1 MKLHVTTAE
10 GGYDIIF
17 KKGGHRDIAAL
28 WGAGH
33 KTLVVT
39 DSGVPA
45 AYAQAVARACREATI
60 FTFPAGEEQKQL
72 STLSELWRAMVEAEL
87 TRTDRVIAV
96 GGGVVGDL
104 AGLAAATYMRGI
116 AFYNVPTTVLSQV
129 DSSVGGKT
137 AIDFENYK
145 NIIGAFYQPQGV
157 LIDTETLETLP
168 ARQRANGLA
177 EAVKMAATH
186 DADLFARFEA
196 GEDTE
201 ILLQRAVDI
210 KRGVVQRD
218 EKEGGERK
226 VLNFG
231 HTLAHA
237 LESNLGFDEL
247 YHGECVAL
255 GMLPMCAPEV
265 RARLTALC
273 KKLGLPTELPLPVEQ
288 LLEACRH
295 DKKCAGDR
303 ITVVY
308 VPAIGT
314 YEMRDVTFEEFE
326 RFIREAVA

>member
-1 MKLHVTTAE
+1 MTTAE

-17 KKGGHRDIAAL
+17 KKGGHRDVAAL
-28 WGAGH
+28 WGAGN

-45 AYAQAVARACREATI
+45 EYSQRVASACKDAKI
-60 FTFPAGEEQKQL
+60 FTFPEGEENKGL
-72 STLSELWRAMVEAEL
+72 NTLSRIWQAMVEFEL

-96 GGGVVGDL
+96 GGGVVGDM

-145 NIIGAFYQPQGV
+145 NIIGAFYQPRGV
-157 LIDTETLETLP
+157 LVDIETLQTLP
-168 ARQRANGLA
+168 SRQIASGLA

-186 DADLFARFEA
+186 DADLFAAFEA
-196 GEDTE
+196 GEDME

-218 EKEGGERK
+218 EKESGERK
-226 VLNFG
+226 ALNFG

-237 LESNLGFDEL
+237 LESNLGFDAL

-255 GMLPMCAPEV
+255 GMLPMCSPNV
-265 RARLTALC
+265 RQRLKKLYE
-273 KKLGLPTELPLPVEQ
+273 KLGLPTQFPLPLEQ
-288 LLEACRH
+288 LSEACRH
-295 DKKCAGDR
+295 DKKCSGDR

-308 VPAIGT
+308 VPEIGKC
-314 YEMRDVTFEEFE
+314 EMRDISFEEFVS
-326 RFIREAVA
+326 FIREAVA